1 MSKNVQL
8 VIPMSGIGKRFLDA
22 GYVDP
27 KPLIEVDKKPII
39 EHVLNMFNRPDDA
52 IFICNEIHLAETNMR
67 GILESLSPNCK
78 IYSVPNKNRKGP
90 VDAIMQCKESID
102 DDAEIIVSYCDYGT
116 TWNFHKFLTEIKT
129 NNWDGAIPCYTG
141 FHPHMLGSDNYAFC
155 KETNKILEQIKEK
168 EPFTNNKMSEFASN
182 GAYYFKSGKLMKHYF
197 QKTIDLDLN
206 LRGEYYVSVVYNLL
220 VQDGLKVGIF
230 EIDKMLQL
238 GTPYDLEVYKMWSSF
253 FNESYGNQTL
263 ITNPPKTTTIIPM
276 AGKGSRF
283 EQEGYVTPK
292 PLIDVDGESMVVRAV
307 KCLPQSDNTVFVCL
321 QEHLDS
327 SSIKTTL
334 EAEFVGSKIIP
345 IETVTNGQATT
356 CRIAI
361 TEASINLEE
370 PIQISACDNGVF
382 YNEEEYKKLLQD
394 ESVDVIV
401 WAFTN
406 NPTSKNNPNM
416 YAWLDVDENNNIRHV
431 SCKKFIYNNP
441 LTTPAIIGTMFFR
454 KGKYFLDAYEKNVK
468 EQITTN
474 GEYYVDDAINQCI
487 KSGLNVK
494 VFCCTNYICWG
505 TPNDLKTYN
514 YWKEHFLK

>member
-1 MSKNVQL
+1 MNKFQL
-8 VIPMSGIGKRFLDA
+8 VIPMSGVGKRFLEA
-22 GYVDP
+22 GYTDP
-27 KPLIEVDKKPII
+27 KPFIIVDGKPII
-39 EHVLNMFNRPDDA
+39 QHVVEMFPGIKNV
-52 IFICNEIHLAETNMR
+52 IFIVNEYHIDSFDIINKLKT
-67 GILESLSPNCK
+67 IVPNCT
-78 IYSVPNKNRKGP
+78 IGIVPNENRKGP
-90 VDAIMQCKESID
+90 VDAVLQCKELID
-102 DDAEIIVSYCDYGT
+102 NDAEIIVSYCDYGT
-116 TWNFHKFLTEIKT
+116 TWNFDKFLTEIKT

-182 GAYYFKSGKLMKHYF
+182 GAYYFKSGKLLKHYF
-197 QKTIDLDLN
+197 QKTVDLDLN
-206 LRGEYYVSVVYNLL
+206 VRGEYYVSVVYNLL

-230 EIDKMLQL
+230 EIDKMLQW
-238 GTPYDLEVYKMWSSF
+238 GTPYDLEVYKTWSSF
-253 FNESYGNQTL
+253 FNESYGKQKL
-263 ITNPPKTTTIIPM
+263 ITNPPKTTTVIPM

-321 QEHLDS
+321 QEHLES
-327 SSIKTTL
+327 SSIKATL
-334 EAEFVGSKIIP
+334 EGEFVGSKIIP

-356 CRIAI
+356 CKIAI
-361 TEASINLEE
+361 TEATINPDD

-382 YNEEEYKKLLQD
+382 YNEKEYQDILYD

-416 YAWLDVDENNNIRHV
+416 YAWLAVDDFNNIKHV
-431 SCKKFIYNNP
+431 SCKKFIYEDP
-441 LTTPAIIGTMFFR
+441 LKTPAIIGTMFFR
-454 KGKYFLDAYEKNVK
+454 KSKYFLEAHNKNVE

-487 KSGLNVK
+487 KRGLNVK
-494 VFCCTNYICWG
+494 VFCCRNYICWG

-514 YWKEHFLK
+514 YWKNHFLK